1 MVRTLIDKY
10 HKMPRQI
17 KASFWFAFCG
27 FIQKGISLITT
38 PIFSRILNTSEYGVI
53 NVYNT
58 WHNIL
63 IIFASLNLASGGYLR
78 GLIKY
83 EDDSEEFTA
92 SLQSLY
98 FVNFGIIFAIYLVFN
113 KQLNVLFQL
122 PLEYVIIMFV
132 DIFVQVFFQFW
143 SVRQRVGFKYK
154 ALIIFTS
161 INALINPI
169 LGIIFVL
176 NSSDKATA
184 RIISL
189 TIADVIVFGCF
200 VITVFVCKKKIVSTK
215 YWVYALKYNIPLVPH
230 YLSQLVLNQSDRLM
244 IRSMV
249 GLSEAGIYS
258 LAYSAAAILTIV
270 NTSILNTYN
279 PWIYKEI
286 RDKKYDNIGKIS
298 NTILLIVCF
307 LNLLVIICA
316 PEIIYIM
323 APSSYHDA
331 IWVIP
336 PVTMSVYFMFLYSL
350 FANFEFY
357 FEKTKY
363 MMIASTIGATLNV
376 ILNYVFIP
384 MFGYYAAGY
393 TTLVCYLF
401 YCILHFVL
409 MKIIV
414 KKELPNAKLLDIR
427 FIVLISVFFVVAG
440 FMFMFLYNYSIVRYI
455 IILLTVVFA
464 MFNRKRIISS
474 VQSVLLLN
482 KSKP

>member
-169 LGIIFVL
+169 F
-176 NSSDKATA
+176 
-184 RIISL
+184 
-189 TIADVIVFGCF
+189 
-200 VITVFVCKKKIVSTK
+200 
-215 YWVYALKYNIPLVPH
+215 
-230 YLSQLVLNQSDRLM
+230 
-244 IRSMV
+244 
-249 GLSEAGIYS
+249 
-258 LAYSAAAILTIV
+258 
-270 NTSILNTYN
+270 
-279 PWIYKEI
+279 
-286 RDKKYDNIGKIS
+286 
-298 NTILLIVCF
+298 
-307 LNLLVIICA
+307 
-316 PEIIYIM
+316 
-323 APSSYHDA
+323 
-331 IWVIP
+331 
-336 PVTMSVYFMFLYSL
+336 
-350 FANFEFY
+350 
-357 FEKTKY
+357 
-363 MMIASTIGATLNV
+363 
-376 ILNYVFIP
+376 
-384 MFGYYAAGY
+384 
-393 TTLVCYLF
+393 
-401 YCILHFVL
+401 
-409 MKIIV
+409 
-414 KKELPNAKLLDIR
+414 
-427 FIVLISVFFVVAG
+427 
-440 FMFMFLYNYSIVRYI
+440 
-455 IILLTVVFA
+455 
-464 MFNRKRIISS
+464 
-474 VQSVLLLN
+474 
-482 KSKP
+482 

>member
-1 MVRTLIDKY
+1 
-10 HKMPRQI
+10 
-17 KASFWFAFCG
+17 
-27 FIQKGISLITT
+27 
-38 PIFSRILNTSEYGVI
+38 
-53 NVYNT
+53 
-58 WHNIL
+58 
-63 IIFASLNLASGGYLR
+63 
-78 GLIKY
+78 
-83 EDDSEEFTA
+83 
-92 SLQSLY
+92 
-98 FVNFGIIFAIYLVFN
+98 
-113 KQLNVLFQL
+113 
-122 PLEYVIIMFV
+122 
-132 DIFVQVFFQFW
+132 
-143 SVRQRVGFKYK
+143 
-154 ALIIFTS
+154 
-161 INALINPI
+161 
-169 LGIIFVL
+169 
-176 NSSDKATA
+176 
-184 RIISL
+184 
-189 TIADVIVFGCF
+189 
-200 VITVFVCKKKIVSTK
+200 
-215 YWVYALKYNIPLVPH
+215 
-230 YLSQLVLNQSDRLM
+230 M